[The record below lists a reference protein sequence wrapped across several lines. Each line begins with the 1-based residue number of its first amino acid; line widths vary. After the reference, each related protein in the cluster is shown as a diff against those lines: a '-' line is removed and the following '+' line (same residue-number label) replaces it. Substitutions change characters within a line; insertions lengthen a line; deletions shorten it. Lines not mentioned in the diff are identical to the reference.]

1 MQVVWPPPS
10 PLRCLWVGISLH
22 LQSQFQI
29 FHQVWII
36 DSIFVDIPQKYFNIL
51 PNMHLIYYC
60 VLNSKIL
67 NLILMCFFNFLYNN
81 PNIKLSQGKSVENLE
96 NWKTIPTDPTF
107 SSVKPNIIDQMES
120 LMNKAKMLANSGERF
135 F

>member
-1 MQVVWPPPS
+1 
-10 PLRCLWVGISLH
+10 
-22 LQSQFQI
+22 
-29 FHQVWII
+29 
-36 DSIFVDIPQKYFNIL
+36 
-51 PNMHLIYYC
+51 MHLIYYC

>member
-1 MQVVWPPPS
+1 
-10 PLRCLWVGISLH
+10 
-22 LQSQFQI
+22 
-29 FHQVWII
+29 
-36 DSIFVDIPQKYFNIL
+36 
-51 PNMHLIYYC
+51 
-60 VLNSKIL
+60 
-67 NLILMCFFNFLYNN
+67 MCFFNFLYNN

-135 F
+135 FSGS